1 MPEMIEVQID
11 SVRVHL
17 MTPQR
22 LVVLKQI
29 GSERY
34 LPIWVGPYEA
44 EAITV
49 ALQEVEMIRPLTHDL
64 LKNVFGAFNAR
75 IKRIEIVKL
84 QNEIFYGSIVA
95 EVDGREVNVDSRPS
109 DAIAL
114 SVRAHVP
121 ILVHHSVMD
130 EAGMILVPY
139 SGYSYDGMFVLAD
152 ALIEVHP
159 APVLTLPQTAPSAAD
174 ESPAGKCLRFPVGTP
189 LTEMERDTILATLD
203 TDFPDE
209 LKKTIASVPYA
220 AAGKMGLQFRR
231 RFWEEDD
238 GIFGGTSR
246 RTSLVWTWLMRS
258 L

>member
-75 IKRIEIVKL
+75 ITRIEIVKL
-84 QNEIFYGSIVA
+84 QNEIFYGSIIA
-95 EVDGREVNVDSRPS
+95 EVDGKEIHVDSRPS

-121 ILVHHSVMD
+121 ILVHFSVME
-130 EAGMILVPY
+130 EAGIVPEQDMPED
-139 SGYSYDGMFVLAD
+139 SEEPEKS
-152 ALIEVHP
+152 EP
-159 APVLTLPQTAPSAAD
+159 APLSKEGTERLSVFEDFLEKLEFDKPDDKDKPDDDEPSD
-174 ESPAGKCLRFPVGTP
+174 KP
-189 LTEMERDTILATLD
+189 
-203 TDFPDE
+203 
-209 LKKTIASVPYA
+209 KKP
-220 AAGKMGLQFRR
+220 KKK
-231 RFWEEDD
+231 
-238 GIFGGTSR
+238 
-246 RTSLVWTWLMRS
+246 
-258 L
+258 

>member
-22 LVVLKQI
+22 LVVLKQV

-64 LKNVFGAFNAR
+64 LKNVFGAFQAR

-84 QNEIFYGSIVA
+84 QNEIFYGNIVA
-95 EVDGREVNVDSRPS
+95 EADGREINVDSRPS

-121 ILVHHSVMD
+121 ILVHRSVMD
-130 EAGMILVPY
+130 EAGIIPEQDIPEEQ
-139 SGYSYDGMFVLAD
+139 G
-152 ALIEVHP
+152 ETPETKEP
-159 APVLTLPQTAPSAAD
+159 APPLSEESTERLSVFEDFLEKLQFDKPDDKDKSDDDD
-174 ESPAGKCLRFPVGTP
+174 ESSDKPSKP
-189 LTEMERDTILATLD
+189 
-203 TDFPDE
+203 
-209 LKKTIASVPYA
+209 KK
-220 AAGKMGLQFRR
+220 K
-231 RFWEEDD
+231 
-238 GIFGGTSR
+238 
-246 RTSLVWTWLMRS
+246 
-258 L
+258 

>member
-22 LVVLKQI
+22 LVVLKQV

-84 QNEIFYGSIVA
+84 QNEIFYGNIVA
-95 EVDGREVNVDSRPS
+95 EVDGREIDVDSRPS

-121 ILVHHSVMD
+121 ILVHHSVME
-130 EAGMILVPY
+130 EAGIIPEQDIPEEEEMPEIT
-139 SGYSYDGMFVLAD
+139 
-152 ALIEVHP
+152 EP
-159 APVLTLPQTAPSAAD
+159 APL
-174 ESPAGKCLRFPVGTP
+174 SPEGT
-189 LTEMERDTILATLD
+189 ERLSVFE
-203 TDFPDE
+203 DFLEKLEFDKPDD
-209 LKKTIASVPYA
+209 KDKP
-220 AAGKMGLQFRR
+220 
-231 RFWEEDD
+231 EDD
-238 GIFGGTSR
+238 DDAPTSDKPKKPKKK
-246 RTSLVWTWLMRS
+246 
-258 L
+258 

>member
-22 LVVLKQI
+22 LVVLKQV

-49 ALQEVEMIRPLTHDL
+49 ALQEVEMVRPLTHDL

-75 IKRIEIVKL
+75 ITRIEIVKL

-95 EVDGREVNVDSRPS
+95 EVNGQEVHVDSRPS

-121 ILVHHSVMD
+121 ILVHHTVME
-130 EAGMILVPY
+130 EAGIVPEQ
-139 SGYSYDGMFVLAD
+139 DMP
-152 ALIEVHP
+152 EETETPEKNEP
-159 APVLTLPQTAPSAAD
+159 APLTKEGTERLSVFEDFLEKLEFDKPDDKDKPDD
-174 ESPAGKCLRFPVGTP
+174 EEPPEKP
-189 LTEMERDTILATLD
+189 
-203 TDFPDE
+203 
-209 LKKTIASVPYA
+209 KKP
-220 AAGKMGLQFRR
+220 KKK
-231 RFWEEDD
+231 
-238 GIFGGTSR
+238 
-246 RTSLVWTWLMRS
+246 
-258 L
+258 

>member
-1 MPEMIEVQID
+1 MAEMIEVQID

-84 QNEIFYGSIVA
+84 QNEIFYGNIVA
-95 EVDGREVNVDSRPS
+95 EVDGRDINVDSRPS

-121 ILVHHSVMD
+121 ILVHYTVMD
-130 EAGMILVPY
+130 EAGIIPEQ
-139 SGYSYDGMFVLAD
+139 DIPEDEEIPEKA
-152 ALIEVHP
+152 EP
-159 APVLTLPQTAPSAAD
+159 APLSEEGTERLSVFEDFLEKLEFDKPEDKDKSDDDDASEAP
-174 ESPAGKCLRFPVGTP
+174 
-189 LTEMERDTILATLD
+189 
-203 TDFPDE
+203 
-209 LKKTIASVPYA
+209 KKP
-220 AAGKMGLQFRR
+220 KRN
-231 RFWEEDD
+231 
-238 GIFGGTSR
+238 
-246 RTSLVWTWLMRS
+246 
-258 L
+258 

>member
-1 MPEMIEVQID
+1 MLQYIRCNLYGRKYCAIYCIQFRIDLRIGEYPVGVSMPEMIEVQID

-95 EVDGREVNVDSRPS
+95 EVDGREIDVDSRPS

-121 ILVHHSVMD
+121 ILVHHSVME
-130 EAGMILVPY
+130 EAGIIPEQDMPEEEE
-139 SGYSYDGMFVLAD
+139 APEQ
-152 ALIEVHP
+152 AEP
-159 APVLTLPQTAPSAAD
+159 APLS
-174 ESPAGKCLRFPVGTP
+174 EEGT
-189 LTEMERDTILATLD
+189 ERLSVFE
-203 TDFPDE
+203 DFLEKLEFDKPDD
-209 LKKTIASVPYA
+209 KSDD
-220 AAGKMGLQFRR
+220 
-231 RFWEEDD
+231 EDD
-238 GIFGGTSR
+238 APASDKPKKPKKK
-246 RTSLVWTWLMRS
+246 
-258 L
+258 

>member
-22 LVVLKQI
+22 LVVLKQL

-75 IKRIEIVKL
+75 IKRIEIIKL
-84 QNEIFYGSIVA
+84 QNEIFYGNIVA
-95 EVDGREVNVDSRPS
+95 EVDGREIDVDSRPS

-130 EAGMILVPY
+130 EAGIVPEQEIP
-139 SGYSYDGMFVLAD
+139 DDEEAP
-152 ALIEVHP
+152 AKAAP
-159 APVLTLPQTAPSAAD
+159 APLSEESSERLSVFEDFLTKLEFDKPDDKDNSEDDD
-174 ESPAGKCLRFPVGTP
+174 ESPGKP
-189 LTEMERDTILATLD
+189 
-203 TDFPDE
+203 
-209 LKKTIASVPYA
+209 KKPN
-220 AAGKMGLQFRR
+220 K
-231 RFWEEDD
+231 
-238 GIFGGTSR
+238 
-246 RTSLVWTWLMRS
+246 
-258 L
+258 

>member
-1 MPEMIEVQID
+1 
-11 SVRVHL
+11 
-17 MTPQR
+17 
-22 LVVLKQI
+22 VLKQI

-95 EVDGREVNVDSRPS
+95 EVDGREIDVDSRPS

-121 ILVHHSVMD
+121 ILVHHSVME
-130 EAGMILVPY
+130 EAGIVPEQ
-139 SGYSYDGMFVLAD
+139 DMP
-152 ALIEVHP
+152 EEEETPEQTEP
-159 APVLTLPQTAPSAAD
+159 APLSQ
-174 ESPAGKCLRFPVGTP
+174 EGT
-189 LTEMERDTILATLD
+189 ERLSVFE
-203 TDFPDE
+203 DFLEKLEFDKPDDKPDDDDDASGSSDKP
-209 LKKTIASVPYA
+209 KKP
-220 AAGKMGLQFRR
+220 KKK
-231 RFWEEDD
+231 
-238 GIFGGTSR
+238 
-246 RTSLVWTWLMRS
+246 
-258 L
+258 